1 MQLNLKEG
9 TLPLKS
15 ASGRLFKYNRGYLDS
30 LVRELEEFLEQQEFM
45 NTRSF
50 SRKVMFNHELKAN
63 NNVEGI
69 NDSLATIEQVI
80 EDAKRTSNSELT
92 HRIINL
98 YHGYQYILKGKSINS
113 ETVAELYKILSDKLL
128 SFEDRRRMGEKYR
141 EAPVYILQNGRLDDT
156 IDEGLPFE
164 EVPKFMDSFF
174 EYVNNGE
181 RFNNETEYF
190 IKSQIMHFYFVYIHP
205 YFDINGRT
213 SRTVAMWYLLNRH
226 IYPYIIF
233 NRAINFAPHYDK
245 LIKEAK
251 GYHELTKFLEYMLI
265 AVKTELEKEYM
276 MHYLHG
282 LSARE
287 WGAVDYQTVEYL
299 LSMNGS
305 KTVIDY
311 TCFYNRLND
320 KKKNKDV
327 YETMLQPL
335 IADGTIH
342 IVRETKKY
350 MYEGEKNLEIELC
363 PERIADIDTSMIKRL
378 KL

>member
-1 MQLNLKEG
+1 MQNLNF
-9 TLPLKS
+9 
-15 ASGRLFKYNRGYLDS
+15 RYNKDYLDD
-30 LVRELEEFLEQQEFM
+30 LIRELEEFLEKQEFM
-45 NTRSF
+45 NTRNF

-63 NNVEGI
+63 NTVEGI
-69 NDSLATIEQVI
+69 NDSLVTIERVI

-98 YHGYQYILKGKSINS
+98 YHGYQYILKRKGINE

-128 SFEDRRRMGEKYR
+128 CYEDRIRMGDKYR

-156 IDEGLPFE
+156 IDQGLPYTD
-164 EVPKFMDSFF
+164 VPKYMESFF

-181 RFNNETEYF
+181 SFSNQTEYF

-213 SRTVAMWYLLNRH
+213 SRTVAMWYLLNRG

-233 NRAINFAPHYDK
+233 NRAISFAPHYDA

-251 GYHELTKFLEYMLI
+251 NRYELTKFLEYMLI
-265 AVKTELEKEYM
+265 AVKKELEKEYM

-287 WGAVDYQTVEYL
+287 WGAVDFQTVEYL

-320 KKKNKDV
+320 KKKNRDI
-327 YETMLQPL
+327 YETMLEPL
-335 IADGTIH
+335 ISDGTIH
-342 IVRETKKY
+342 VVRETKKN
-350 MYEGEKNLEIELC
+350 MYEGQKNLEIELC
-363 PERIADIDTSMIKRL
+363 PERIKEIDTSLVKRL